1 MLGEDTASEEK
12 LSLHI
17 NRPACVCNLNH
28 PFPLRTPLSLFFRVS
43 SDSFVFPSSGA
54 AVFLKANSLGI
65 RILEDSKQLYCV
77 LGLGYVI
84 KVRYN
89 NILLISISIYVILW
103 QMSKNMCG
111 EKIKDTVSICDCFWT
126 WLRIWAFIVQR
137 TQNVDTWFQNIL
149 ATDCIEWTESVMWTN
164 AEVLSGF
171 IQY

>member
-111 EKIKDTVSICDCFWT
+111 QKYVDTVSICDCF
-126 WLRIWAFIVQR
+126 
-137 TQNVDTWFQNIL
+137 
-149 ATDCIEWTESVMWTN
+149 
-164 AEVLSGF
+164 
-171 IQY
+171 